1 VLEEIMLEVG
11 SKAPQFTL
19 QSQEGQKVSLKDFLG
34 KKVVLYFYPKDDT
47 PGCTKEACSFT
58 DNYSK
63 MKKQGAVV
71 LGISADSVESHKK
84 FQKKYNL
91 SIDLLSDP
99 NKEVI
104 NKYGVWKE
112 KNMYGKKSMGI
123 ERTTFLIDEQGKI
136 AKIFP
141 RVKVEG
147 HTEAILQELGK

>member
-1 VLEEIMLEVG
+1 MLEVG

-19 QSQEGQKVSLKDFLG
+19 QSQDGEKISLKDFLG
-34 KKVVLYFYPKDDT
+34 KKVILYFYPKDDT

-58 DNYSK
+58 DQYSK
-63 MKKQGAVV
+63 IKKQGAVV

-91 SIDLLSDP
+91 GIDLLSDP
-99 NKEVI
+99 DKEVI

-112 KNMYGKKSMGI
+112 KNMYGKKTMGI
-123 ERTTFLIDEQGKI
+123 ERTTFLIDEKGNI

-141 RVKVEG
+141 RVRVEG